1 MALANLFVC
10 LLFALSASLS
20 SANSIHG
27 CGGFVEASSVLI
39 KSRKPSDRKLD
50 YSHVTVELQTIDG
63 LVKDKTSCTPNG
75 YYFIPVYDK
84 GSFIVKVKGPEGW
97 SWDPDKVPVIVDKSG
112 CNSNADINFQLTG
125 FMVSGRVSGSVGGG
139 SCPSKA
145 GGPSNVKVELVSM
158 PDDAIVSSFT
168 SETGDYSFT
177 NIIPGFYKLRASH
190 PNLGVE
196 LRGSS
201 EINLGFENA
210 VVDDIFFVSGY
221 DLHGF
226 VVSQGNPILGVHIYL
241 YSADVLEVHCPQ
253 GIGNPPSE
261 NKALCHSI
269 SNADGKFTFKSL
281 PCGVYDLLPYYKGEN
296 TVFDVSPPSMTVT
309 VEHHH
314 VTVSQKFQVTGF
326 SVGGRV
332 VDGNGGVGGATI
344 IVDGQQK
351 ATSDSEGFYKLDQ
364 VTSKHY
370 TIVAEKDHY
379 KFSALENFLVLP
391 NMAFINDI
399 KAIYYDVCGFVRVI
413 SPNSIA
419 KVALTRGPDHVEP
432 QTKLTKENGS
442 FCFLVPPGE
451 YQLSA
456 LAVNSDNSSSPLF
469 SPAYIDIK
477 VNTPLLDVE
486 FFEAQVNIYGTV
498 LCKEKCSKSVSLSLV
513 RLVGETEQERKV
525 ISLSNEGGDFIFRNI
540 FPGKYRIMVKHVS
553 TTTTD
558 EDSWCWERNNIDLDV
573 GTQDVKGVVFVQKG
587 YWVSIVSTHDT
598 EAQIEQHDSSRMDL
612 MIKKGSQKIC
622 VQSPAEHELHFLNTC
637 VFFGAP
643 SLKFNAMN
651 LKPIYVTGNK
661 YHLKGEIHID
671 SNLLQFIEDP
681 SEHIFVDIF
690 NKDDALLDTV
700 HARPVLAEGNH
711 RGMLVFEYSSWSNLG
726 QEIIFV
732 PRYSSDIQG
741 KTVLFYP
748 RKRYVSVISDGC
760 QATIPIIVGRLGMYV
775 EGSVSPPL
783 DGVNIRIIAAGDSIH
798 SPLRTGDLA
807 LVTETGADGSFSAGP
822 LFDDILYNVEAS
834 KPGYNVKQVGPNSFT
849 CQKLGKIVVN
859 VNDGAGTVSLFPSV
873 LLSLSGEDGYRN
885 NSVSGAGGTFT
896 FDNLF
901 PGSFYL
907 RPLLKEYAF
916 SPSTVAIDLESGD
929 SKEVL
934 FHAERVAYS
943 VLGTVTLISGQPKES
958 VCVEARSESN
968 DFYEEA
974 TTDVTG
980 SFRLRGLLPGK
991 TYTIK
996 LATKEE
1002 PGLGSSRIERSSPD
1016 HLSVKVGT
1024 EDIVG
1029 VDFVV
1034 FEQPEM
1040 TILSGHVEGY
1050 NLETLQPHLSIEI
1063 RSASDPSEIESV
1075 IPLPISNYFQI
1086 RDLAKGRHLVQ
1097 LRPGLGWKRGRFESE
1112 ILEVD
1117 LVKQPQVHV
1126 GPLKYNVV
1134 EHHYKQE
1141 LTPAPVF
1148 PLIAGVFVIIIFIS
1162 LPRLK
1167 DLYLT
1172 ATEKTQL
1179 GLSSVTRKKEIR
1191 KPVLRKRAN

>member
-20 SANSIHG
+20 TANSIHG
-27 CGGFVEASSVLI
+27 CGGFVEVSSVLI

-97 SWDPDKVPVIVDKSG
+97 SWEPDKVPVIVDKSG

-241 YSADVLEVHCPQ
+241 YSGDVLEVHCPQ
-253 GIGNPPSE
+253 GVGNPPSE

-598 EAQIEQHDSSRMDL
+598 ETQIEQHDSSRMDL
-612 MIKKGSQKIC
+612 MIKKGYQKIC

-671 SNLLQFIEDP
+671 SNLLQVIEDP

-700 HARPVLAEGNH
+700 HARPVLAEGNI
-711 RGMLVFEYSSWSNLG
+711 RGTLVSEYSSWSNLG
-726 QEIIFV
+726 QEIVFV

-741 KTVLFYP
+741 KTILFYP
-748 RKRYVSVISDGC
+748 RKRHVSVISDGC

-834 KPGYNVKQVGPNSFT
+834 KPGYHVKQVGPNSFT

-916 SPSTVAIDLESGD
+916 SPSTIAIDLESGD

-958 VCVEARSESN
+958 VYVEARSESN

-1050 NLETLQPHLSIEI
+1050 NLETLQPHLLIEI

-1148 PLIAGVFVIIIFIS
+1148 PLIAGVFAIIIFIS

-1167 DLYLT
+1167 DLYLI